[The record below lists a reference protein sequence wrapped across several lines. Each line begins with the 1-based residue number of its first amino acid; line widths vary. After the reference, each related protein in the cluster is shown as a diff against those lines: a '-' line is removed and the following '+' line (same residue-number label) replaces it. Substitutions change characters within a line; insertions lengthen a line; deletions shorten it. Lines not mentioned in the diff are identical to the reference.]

1 MWLNLSEGGELVAI
15 RRGGLNF
22 LLRERKAEVGRSELF
37 CRESFSKSALCL
49 LRNPGDRP
57 AEGRPTGQS
66 SLKTSAGRG

>member
-1 MWLNLSEGGELVAI
+1 MAI

-37 CRESFSKSALCL
+37 CRESFSKPALCL

-66 SLKTSAGRG
+66 SLKTAAGRG